1 MNKLPTSE
9 MISPSQSVIIFLKS
23 SIIEGMEEW
32 STRNL
37 SFPFILKLQEMF
49 TLKFQKDCLALVFLS
64 IDRKTARKMEN

>member
-1 MNKLPTSE
+1 MNKVPTSE

-49 TLKFQKDCLALVFLS
+49 TLKFQKDFLVLSLS
-64 IDRKTARKMEN
+64 IDRKTAQKMEN